1 MILLKSNNTNYE
13 ITILIGLSIIG
24 ILIKLFLSPSTSNL
38 GDIGPATASVWGYGI
53 TAFSLFTLF
62 FITFSLGNSANLVS
76 TIMSSIPILLLLG
89 IIASLILINVMFLER
104 INKGNVPS
112 DYSNLSIISTVLVSL
127 QLFFA
132 FSYLLNKLKINGSGN
147 VDVNKYASLKA
158 LQMGNIS
165 YVFGLFNVLAIG
177 GSYIILK
184 YFSTDG

>member
-1 MILLKSNNTNYE
+1 MIPLKSNDTSYE

-24 ILIKLFLSPSTSNL
+24 ILVKLFLSPSTSNL

-62 FITFSLGNSANLVS
+62 FITFSLANSSSIVS

-89 IIASLILINVMFLER
+89 IVASLIIINGMFLER
-104 INKGNVPS
+104 INKGNIPK

-132 FSYLLNKLKINGSGN
+132 FSYLLNKLKVERSSNPEI
-147 VDVNKYASLKA
+147 NKYISLKA
-158 LQMGNIS
+158 WQMGNIS